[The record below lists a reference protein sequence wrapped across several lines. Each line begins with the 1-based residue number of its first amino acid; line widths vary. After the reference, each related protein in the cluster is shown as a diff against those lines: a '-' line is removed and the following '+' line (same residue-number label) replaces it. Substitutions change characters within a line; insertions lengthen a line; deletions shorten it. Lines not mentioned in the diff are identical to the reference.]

1 MSIII
6 HTISYERIKELAAFI
21 ARLNQ
26 EKQHHVGFCG
36 DQEDEIAG
44 TLSEEFSDLELD
56 TSFVVAYEHE
66 RIIGALGFDVDLER
80 GVAEVWGPFIDE
92 GARWNDLAH
101 ELWRAGI
108 NQLGD
113 KVTTLHSFYNEENKQ
128 ALQFMDGIS
137 SSTYLHAHLVLV
149 CTRSAFAYARA
160 HTLQEITPD
169 YVNAFIALHDAS
181 FPNTYY
187 SGQEIMSRLQDDHRI
202 FIAVDHQQSL
212 LGYVYVEADCD
223 AQEGNIEFIAVS
235 PHAQGQGLGTSLIQE
250 ALRFLLLDRKID
262 EISLCVEEE
271 NGEAIS
277 LYQKAGFQQK
287 HRLLFYKITR

>member
-6 HTISYERIKELAAFI
+6 HAISYERVKELAAFI
-21 ARLNQ
+21 ARLNR

-36 DQEDEIAG
+36 DQEDEITA

-80 GVAEVWGPFIDE
+80 GVAEIWGPFIDE
-92 GARWNDLAH
+92 EARWNDIAH
-101 ELWRAGI
+101 ELWRAGV
-108 NQLGD
+108 NQLGG
-113 KVTTLHSFYNEENKQ
+113 KASTLYCFYNEENEQ
-128 ALQFMDGIS
+128 ALRFMADLEAEF
-137 SSTYLHAHLVLV
+137 LHKHLVLK
-149 CTRSAFAYARA
+149 CSRSSFAYAPV
-160 HTLQEITPD
+160 HSLHEITPEYD
-169 YVNAFIALHDAS
+169 EAFMALHDAS

-187 SGQEIMSRLQDDHRI
+187 SGEDIMNRLQDDHRI

-235 PHAQGQGLGTSLIQE
+235 PQAQGQGLGTSLMQE

-262 EISLCVEEE
+262 EISLCVQEE
-271 NGEAIS
+271 NGKAIS

-287 HRLLFYKITR
+287 HRLLLYKITR

>member
-36 DQEDEIAG
+36 EQEVEIEG
-44 TLSEEFSDLELD
+44 TLIEEFSDLELG

-80 GVAEVWGPFIDE
+80 GVAEVWGPFIE
-92 GARWNDLAH
+92 EESRWNDLAH
-101 ELWRAGI
+101 ELWRAGT

-113 KVTTLHSFYNEENKQ
+113 KVTTLHGFYNEENKQ
-128 ALQFMDGIS
+128 ALQFMDGIP
-137 SSTYLHAHLVLV
+137 STYLHTHLVLV
-149 CTRSAFAYARA
+149 CTRSSFAYEPA
-160 HTLQEITPD
+160 HTLQEFTPD

-187 SGQEIMSRLQDDHRI
+187 SGQEIISRLGVDHRI
-202 FIAVDHQQSL
+202 FIAVDHEQSL

-250 ALRFLLLDRKID
+250 AMRFLLLDRKID
-262 EISLCVEEE
+262 EISLCVEDE
-271 NGEAIS
+271 NGKAIS

>member
-6 HTISYERIKELAAFI
+6 HAISYERIKELAAFI
-21 ARLNQ
+21 ARLNR

-36 DQEDEIAG
+36 DQEGEIAG

-66 RIIGALGFDVDLER
+66 RIIGVLGFDVDLER

-92 GARWNDLAH
+92 ESRWNDIAN
-101 ELWRAGI
+101 ELWRAGM
-108 NQLGD
+108 NQLDD
-113 KVTTLHSFYNEENKQ
+113 KVTTLHSFYNEENKR
-128 ALQFMDGIS
+128 ALQFMDGMPS
-137 SSTYLHAHLVLV
+137 AYLHSHLVLV
-149 CTRSAFAYARA
+149 CTRSSFAYAPDH

-169 YVNAFIALHDAS
+169 YVNAFIALHEAS

-202 FIAVDHQQSL
+202 FIAMDSSQSL
-212 LGYVYVEADCD
+212 LGYVYVEADCE

-262 EISLCVEEE
+262 EITLCVQED
-271 NGEAIS
+271 NRKAIS